1 MRVGGILVQAAAT
14 DRLYR
19 IEFSQDPI
27 IKHHLADLFDRLLEQ
42 NLLRIV
48 EPYSVVEI
56 SYIASHVELTV
67 QEVEGKWVAPD
78 FRRDIRC

>member
-1 MRVGGILVQAAAT
+1 VGSSLVSAPVT

-19 IEFSQDPI
+19 TEFSQDPI

-56 SYIASHVELTV
+56 SYIASHVELRV
-67 QEVEGKWVAPD
+67 QEVEGKWVASKS
-78 FRRDIRC
+78 RRDIWC

>member
-1 MRVGGILVQAAAT
+1 MRLGSSLVYAPVT

-19 IEFSQDPI
+19 TEFSQDPI
-27 IKHHLADLFDRLLEQ
+27 IKHHLAALFDRLLEQ

-56 SYIASHVELTV
+56 SYIASHVELSV
-67 QEVEGKWVAPD
+67 QEVEGK
-78 FRRDIRC
+78 

>member
-1 MRVGGILVQAAAT
+1 MV

-19 IEFSQDPI
+19 TEFSQDPI
-27 IKHHLADLFDRLLEQ
+27 IKHHLAALFDRLLEQ

-56 SYIASHVELTV
+56 SYIASHVELSV
-67 QEVEGKWVAPD
+67 QEVEGKCVYYESIC
-78 FRRDIRC
+78 DIRC

>member
-1 MRVGGILVQAAAT
+1 MRVGCSVYAAVT

-19 IEFSQDPI
+19 TEFSQDPI
-27 IKHHLADLFDRLLEQ
+27 VKHHLADLFDRLLEQ

-48 EPYSVVEI
+48 EPYSVMEI

-67 QEVEGKWVAPD
+67 PEVEGKLVASES
-78 FRRDIRC
+78 RRGIRC